1 MLPALASELGLD
13 ESFGRGGFESQPG
26 TVVEIVHRVDEL
38 LDPSSNVLCNC
49 TRPFGIVESRQLL
62 KQAFAPLEQ
71 VVELLIAARNRRRIG
86 ADLLEYPIS
95 LAPEAG
101 PDRVPCGELP
111 IQRCIHGVSSSS
123 IAPVCGSVYSR
134 LAFGRE
140 IGAIAFFAE
149 SSFTRAPRQG
159 PGRNCTHGQSLP
171 GVRNGPICRCG
182 PLPC

>member
-1 MLPALASELGLD
+1 MLPALASELGLN
-13 ESFGRGGFESQPG
+13 ESFGRGGFEPQSG

-38 LDPSSNVLCNC
+38 LDPSGNVLCNC

-101 PDRVPCGELP
+101 PDRVPCRALP
-111 IQRCIHGVSSSS
+111 IQRCIHRVSSSNIDQYADQFTPGLLS
-123 IAPVCGSVYSR
+123 GARSVVNA
-134 LAFGRE
+134 L
-140 IGAIAFFAE
+140 FAE
-149 SSFTRAPRQG
+149 SS
-159 PGRNCTHGQSLP
+159 
-171 GVRNGPICRCG
+171 
-182 PLPC
+182 